1 MIMTKEAD
9 NEKLLVRY
17 LLGNLPEEQQLKI
30 ERMFLR
36 DDHDYERLLALED
49 ELFYDYAQGKLSP
62 SERKQ
67 FEERF
72 LASEENRRRAMLAS
86 ALADK
91 MSETAPV
98 ETTEPVFAERRRQF
112 RWRSLKPYFSVQSAA
127 MRFSLA
133 TLAIMLLVSLWLA
146 IGTVRMQNELNRF
159 RVEQVA
165 QEDRLQQQARQERA
179 RADELN
185 LKLKREMDE
194 NAMLKQELSEMQTQP
209 ARQRQIP
216 PSALSLVLAPT
227 VVRDQATGM
236 KKLHIPQG
244 VRLLKLQL
252 NLKGEVEYKSYQ
264 AILLTADGA
273 ERWSQSMLRAERTD
287 SGRAIILKLPSRLLA
302 EGDYELILKGY
313 ASDGTLEE
321 TGDYYYFSIVR
332 K

>member
-1 MIMTKEAD
+1 MREEAD

-17 LLGNLPEEQQLKI
+17 LLGNLPEEQQLQV
-30 ERMFLR
+30 EGRFLR
-36 DDHDYERLLALED
+36 DDQDYERLLALED

-62 SERKQ
+62 GERKQ

-72 LASEENRRRAMLAS
+72 LASEGTRRRAMLAS
-86 ALADK
+86 ALAHK
-91 MSETAPV
+91 MSETAPG
-98 ETTEPVFAERRRQF
+98 ENAEPGLAERGRQF

-133 TLAIMLLVSLWLA
+133 TLAIMLLVSIWLA
-146 IGTVRMQNELNRF
+146 IGRVRMQNELNRLQA
-159 RVEQVA
+159 EQVV
-165 QEDRLQQQARQERA
+165 QEDRLQRQAQQERA

-209 ARQRQIP
+209 ARQRQIL
-216 PSALSLVLAPT
+216 PSAISLVLAPT

-236 KKLHIPQG
+236 KRLHIPPG

-264 AILLTADGA
+264 VILLAADGA
-273 ERWSQSMLRAERTD
+273 ERWSQTMLRAERTD
-287 SGRAIILKLPSRLLA
+287 SGSALILKLPSRLLA
-302 EGDYELILKGY
+302 EGDYALILKGY

>member
-1 MIMTKEAD
+1 MREEPD
-9 NEKLLVRY
+9 NEKLLTGY
-17 LLGNLPEEQQLKI
+17 LLGNLSEEKQLQV
-30 ERMFLR
+30 EGMFLR
-36 DDHDYERLLALED
+36 DDQHYERLLAIED
-49 ELFYDYAQGKLSP
+49 ELFYDYARGKLSP

-98 ETTEPVFAERRRQF
+98 ETSEPGLAERGRQF
-112 RWRSLKPYFSVQSAA
+112 RWQSLKSYFSVQSTA

-146 IGTVRMQNELNRF
+146 IGTIRLQNEFNQF
-159 RVEQVA
+159 RSERIV
-165 QEDRLQQQARQERA
+165 QEDRLQQQAQQERA
-179 RADELN
+179 LADELN

-209 ARQRQIP
+209 ARQQGIP

-227 VVRDQATGM
+227 IVRDQATSI
-236 KKLHIPQG
+236 KKLHIPPG

-252 NLKGEVEYKSYQ
+252 NLKGEVEYNSYQ

-273 ERWSQSMLRAERTD
+273 ERWSQGMLRTERRG
-287 SGRAIILKLPSRLLA
+287 SGKAINLKLPARLLA